1 VTQVLMGMIV
11 LATVAAPDDLVEV
24 SAQIAA
30 DRLVVGESYEIVID
44 ISVRDG
50 YSASGAGVPA
60 PLLQIDVPSCVKL
73 KGKVLKGHRELA
85 RNEYL
90 QEPFERMLSE
100 LPARIGF
107 KLKKK
112 PGPDDV
118 FGLNILAYV
127 GATSG
132 DDAFFVRRR
141 LSLKVA
147 GGAKADVGESGVS
160 TWGEENLLQLGD
172 EAAPFKLPKADGK
185 KVDLA
190 KYRGEKSVIVTTYR
204 AHW

>member
-1 VTQVLMGMIV
+1 MTQVLMGMIV
-11 LATVAAPDDLVEV
+11 LATVAAPDDLVDV
-24 SAQIAA
+24 SARIAA

-44 ISVRDG
+44 MSLRDG
-50 YSASGAGVPA
+50 YSASDAGIPA
-60 PLLQIDVPSCVKL
+60 PLLQIEVPSCVVL
-73 KGKVLKGHRELA
+73 KGKVLRGQRELS

-107 KLKKK
+107 ELKKK
-112 PGPDDV
+112 PGPDDA

-141 LSLKVA
+141 LNLKVA
-147 GGAKADVGESGVS
+147 GGAKAEVGESGAS

-190 KYRGEKSVIVTTYR
+190 DYLGTKPVIVTTYR

>member
-1 VTQVLMGMIV
+1 MTQVLMGMIV
-11 LATVAAPDDLVEV
+11 LATAAMPDDIAEV
-24 SAQIAA
+24 SARIGA
-30 DRLVVGESYEIVID
+30 DRLVVGESYEMIID
-44 ISVRDG
+44 ISLRDG
-50 YSASGAGVPA
+50 YSASAAGIPA
-60 PLLQIDVPSCVKL
+60 PLLQIEVPSCVVL
-73 KGKVLKGHRELA
+73 KGKVLRGRQELA

-90 QEPFERMLSE
+90 QEPFERMLLE

-107 KLKKK
+107 DLKKK
-112 PGPDDV
+112 PGPNDA

-141 LSLKVA
+141 LNLKVA
-147 GGAKADVGESGVS
+147 GGAKAEVGESGVS
-160 TWGEENLLQLGD
+160 TWGKEKLLQLGD

-185 KVDLA
+185 QVDLA
-190 KYRGEKSVIVTTYR
+190 DYLGKKNVIVTTYR

>member
-1 VTQVLMGMIV
+1 MTQILMGMIA
-11 LATVAAPDDLVEV
+11 LATVAAPDDLVVV
-24 SAQIAA
+24 SARIAA

-44 ISVRDG
+44 LSAKDG
-50 YSASGAGVPA
+50 YSASDAGIPA
-60 PLLQIDVPSCVKL
+60 PLLQIDVPSCVVL

-85 RNEYL
+85 RNEFL
-90 QEPFERMLSE
+90 QEPFERMLKE

-107 KLKKK
+107 ELKKK
-112 PGPDDV
+112 PGPDDA

-127 GATSG
+127 AATSG

-141 LSLKVA
+141 LNLKVA
-147 GGAKADVGESGVS
+147 GGAKAEVSESGAS

-172 EAAPFKLPKADGK
+172 EAAPFKLPQADGK

-190 KYRGEKSVIVTTYR
+190 DYLGKTPVIVTTYR

>member
-1 VTQVLMGMIV
+1 M
-11 LATVAAPDDLVEV
+11 EV
-24 SAQIAA
+24 SARIAS
-30 DRLVVGESYEIVID
+30 DRLVVGESYEIIVD
-44 ISVRDG
+44 VTTKEG
-50 YSASGAGVPA
+50 YSASDAGIPA
-60 PLLQIDVPSCVKL
+60 PLLQIEVPSCVVL
-73 KGKVLKGHRELA
+73 KGKVLRGQRELS

-107 KLKKK
+107 DLKKN

-141 LSLKVA
+141 LNLKVA
-147 GGAKADVGESGVS
+147 GGAKADVSESGAS

-190 KYRGEKSVIVTTYR
+190 DYLGKKPVIVTTYR

>member
-1 VTQVLMGMIV
+1 MTQILVGMIV
-11 LATVAAPDDLVEV
+11 LATVGVPDDLAEV
-24 SAQIAA
+24 SARIAA
-30 DRLVVGESYEIVID
+30 DRLVVGESYEMIID
-44 ISVRDG
+44 ISLRDG
-50 YSASGAGVPA
+50 YSASVAGIPA
-60 PLLQIDVPSCVKL
+60 PLLQIEVPSCVVL

-90 QEPFERMLSE
+90 REPFERMLSE

-107 KLKKK
+107 DLKKK
-112 PGPDDV
+112 PGPNDA

-141 LSLKVA
+141 LNLKVA
-147 GGAKADVGESGVS
+147 GGAKAEVGESGVS
-160 TWGEENLLQLGD
+160 TWGKEKLLQLGD

-190 KYRGEKSVIVTTYR
+190 KYRGKKSVIVTTYR